1 MALCLRAIPRKRNPR
16 SQGRVGSIHDVY
28 PLYLAFDPR
37 GSSLPHW
44 VRGWEAIDER
54 LYVNGDV
61 MGYFEIYR
69 RRFPRGRVELDGNS
83 ARGSDWGDE
92 GRSHYLVA
100 VVPE

>member
-1 MALCLRAIPRKRNPR
+1 MCNFRPPQMCNLQP
-16 SQGRVGSIHDVY
+16 
-28 PLYLAFDPR
+28 PLT
-37 GSSLPHW
+37 
-44 VRGWEAIDER
+44 
-54 LYVNGDV
+54 

-92 GRSHYLVA
+92 GRSHYIVA